1 MIIYS
6 LDIKQQSTTTH
17 KQSTTMTSLSTQFNA
32 LVIAVKAEMGSQVM
46 PALRAFLN
54 AEGIECSA
62 EMMGRLEAVMGKIVV
77 NPTKE
82 TVGGKG
88 KGKGKGKA
96 VKTAKTPD
104 MSDRCQGCDWKG
116 GKIQNAWC
124 KKEGEHSFMVGGET
138 VKCCA
143 KHFTAWEK
151 VSDDPHHQKGVGY
164 AVSPAGNGRVDG
176 VAFLGFFGVSATNP
190 ARRIPVFPGE
200 HYATL
205 AGVGKDAL
213 TGDDK
218 PAPSWVDKAMDL
230 ASEAP
235 EIKNGRKKGVYMPSG
250 GWEGAAESVK
260 LDNDTYKLTSKSD
273 TTGDLTEDTEQV
285 DETREQTDD
294 SPKQTDDSPKQ
305 TDDSPKQTDDSPKQT
320 DDAPKQTDDAP
331 KQTDNG
337 KRKSVEYRGE
347 EIHLT
352 SDQSGNVYV
361 SKEIVKWVKEDE
373 QVNNPD
379 FKGLLAKVKKSWGKY
394 NKTSNSIEW
403 NDGAYQEAVD
413 TFMDMGDDSDADDS
427 DGF

>member
-1 MIIYS
+1 
-6 LDIKQQSTTTH
+6 
-17 KQSTTMTSLSTQFNA
+17 MTSLDTQFTA
-32 LVIAVKAEMGSQVM
+32 LCDAMKAEVGNELMAVM
-46 PALRAFLN
+46 QTFLE
-54 AEGIECSA
+54 AEGDEWAA
-62 EMMGRLEAVMGKIVV
+62 EKMERLAAVVSKIVV
-77 NPTKE
+77 NPKKAVE
-82 TVGGKG
+82 GSKSKGKG

-116 GKIQNAWC
+116 GKIKNAWC
-124 KKEGEHSFMVGGET
+124 KKEGEHSFMVGDET

-151 VSDDPHHQKGVGY
+151 VYDDPHHQKGVGY

-200 HYATL
+200 HYAML

-218 PAPSWVDKAMDL
+218 PAPSWVDKAMDM

-235 EIKNGRKKGVYMPSG
+235 DSKNGRKKGVYMPSG
-250 GWEGAAESVK
+250 GWEGAVESVK

-273 TTGDLTEDTEQV
+273 TTEDLTEDTEQV
-285 DETREQTDD
+285 DETRGQTDD
-294 SPKQTDDSPKQ
+294 SPKQTDG
-305 TDDSPKQTDDSPKQT
+305 
-320 DDAPKQTDDAP
+320 
-331 KQTDNG
+331 G
-337 KRKSVEYRGE
+337 KRESVEYRGKD
-347 EIHLT
+347 IHLT
-352 SDQSGNVYV
+352 RDQSGNVYV
-361 SKEIVKWVKEDE
+361 SEDIVKWIKEDV

-379 FKGLLAKVKKSWGKY
+379 FKGLLAEVKKSWGKY

-403 NDGAYQEAVD
+403 NKGAYQDAVD
-413 TFMDMGDDSDADDS
+413 TFMDVGDGTADDS
-427 DGF
+427 DTNDAW